1 MARLRIF
8 DAILVALFVGMLGL
22 NVLQVV
28 FRYLLHS
35 PLYWSEEAAIYM
47 MVVMVFLAVAVL
59 TRDREHIVIDLLGSV
74 RQGPAL
80 RALDILQFLITALI
94 MGVFATLSFEY
105 LLSVIA
111 RNANSTALRLPMWVP
126 VISMPLGFAGGT
138 LFALVNAARMLRQRE
153 MGAQS

>member
-74 RQGPAL
+74 RQGPVL
-80 RALDILQFLITALI
+80 RVLDIVQFLFTALI
-94 MGVFATLSFEY
+94 MGVFATLALEY

-138 LFALVNAARMLRQRE
+138 LFALINAARMLRQRE
-153 MGAQS
+153 VGAQS

>member
-74 RQGPAL
+74 EQGPAL
-80 RALDILQFLITALI
+80 RALDIVQFLITALI
-94 MGVFATLSFEY
+94 MGVFATLAFEY

-138 LFALVNAARMLRQRE
+138 LFALVNAVRMLRQRE

>member
-1 MARLRIF
+1 MARSRIF
-8 DAILVALFVGMLGL
+8 DAILVALFIGMLGL

-47 MVVMVFLAVAVL
+47 MVVMVFLAVSVL

-80 RALDILQFLITALI
+80 RALDIVQFLITALI
-94 MGVFATLSFEY
+94 MGVFATLALEY

-138 LFALVNAARMLRQRE
+138 LFALINAARMLRQRE
-153 MGAQS
+153 EGAQS

>member
-1 MARLRIF
+1 MARSRIF
-8 DAILVALFVGMLGL
+8 DAILVALFIGMLGL

-47 MVVMVFLAVAVL
+47 MVVMVFLAVSVL

-80 RALDILQFLITALI
+80 RALDIVQFLITALI
-94 MGVFATLSFEY
+94 MGVFATLALEY

-138 LFALVNAARMLRQRE
+138 LFAIINAARMLRQRE
-153 MGAQS
+153 EGAQS